1 MQLPVVRT
9 SIFGV
14 YGTYLTEYS
23 PKIMSALPN
32 TMAEIGTRVQ
42 VAAQFG

>member
-9 SIFGV
+9 SNFGV

-23 PKIMSALPN
+23 PKIMSALQS
-32 TMAEIGTRVQ
+32 TMAEIGKRVQ
-42 VAAQFG
+42 VAPQFG